1 MKKTTLSICAAAAM
15 AAGLAIASP
24 SVLANEPVWTKGE
37 VTKVDKELG
46 KVTIRHEEITNLE
59 MPPMRMIF
67 RVADPDMLD
76 QLAAGQKGEF
86 YFVDENGRM
95 MIKQIKQIK

>member
-1 MKKTTLSICAAAAM
+1 MKKVTLSICAAAALTASVIGQ
-15 AAGLAIASP
+15 AA
-24 SVLANEPVWTKGE
+24 LANEPVWTKGE

-67 RVADPDMLD
+67 RVADPALLD
-76 QLAAGQKGEF
+76 KLAVGQKGEF
-86 YFVDENGRM
+86 YFVDENGRLL
-95 MIKQIKQIK
+95 IKQIK

>member
-1 MKKTTLSICAAAAM
+1 MKKTIRSISAAAAL
-15 AAGLAIASP
+15 AASLTLTGHAAW
-24 SVLANEPVWTKGE
+24 ANEPVWTKGE

-67 RVADPDMLD
+67 RVADPTMLE

-95 MIKQIKQIK
+95 MIKQIKQN

>member
-1 MKKTTLSICAAAAM
+1 MHKTVISVAAAVAF
-15 AAGLAIASP
+15 AVTAPFALAE
-24 SVLANEPVWTKGE
+24 EPVWTKGE

-46 KVTIRHEEITNLE
+46 KVTIKHEEISNLE

-67 RVADPDMLD
+67 RVADPAMLD
-76 QLAAGQKGEF
+76 KLKAGQKGEF

-95 MIKQIKQIK
+95 LIKQIKE

>member
-1 MKKTTLSICAAAAM
+1 MNKTILSVCAAAAM
-15 AAGLAIASP
+15 AASLVLSNDTALADT
-24 SVLANEPVWTKGE
+24 PVWTKGE

-67 RVADPDMLD
+67 RVADPVMLEK
-76 QLAAGQKGEF
+76 LAAGQKGEF
-86 YFVDENGRM
+86 YFVDENGRLL
-95 MIKQIKQIK
+95 IKQIK

>member
-1 MKKTTLSICAAAAM
+1 MKKAILSISAVAALAASVFGQT
-15 AAGLAIASP
+15 AWAS
-24 SVLANEPVWTKGE
+24 EPVWTKGE

-67 RVADPDMLD
+67 RVADPAMLD
-76 QLAAGQKGEF
+76 KLMAGQKGEF

-95 MIKQIKQIK
+95 LIKQIKQN

>member
-1 MKKTTLSICAAAAM
+1 MKKVTLSICAAAAL
-15 AAGLAIASP
+15 AA
-24 SVLANEPVWTKGE
+24 SVIGQTAWANEPVWTKGE

-67 RVADPDMLD
+67 RVADPAMLD
-76 QLAAGQKGEF
+76 ELAAGQKGEF

-95 MIKQIKQIK
+95 MIKQIK

>member
-1 MKKTTLSICAAAAM
+1 MRKTIRSICAAAAV
-15 AAGLAIASP
+15 AASLTLTSHT
-24 SVLANEPVWTKGE
+24 VWANEPVWTKGE

-67 RVADPDMLD
+67 RVADPAMLD
-76 QLAAGQKGEF
+76 QLAVGQKGEF

-95 MIKQIKQIK
+95 MIKQIKPK

>member
-1 MKKTTLSICAAAAM
+1 MKKTTLPICAVAAM
-15 AAGLAIASP
+15 AASLAFAVP
-24 SVLANEPVWTKGE
+24 SALANEPVWTKGE

-46 KVTIRHEEITNLE
+46 KVTVRHEEITNLE

-67 RVADPDMLD
+67 RVADPAMLD
-76 QLAAGQKGEF
+76 QLKKGQKAEF

-95 MIKQIKQIK
+95 LIKQIK